1 MRESDVGMKQ
11 RLGGGG
17 GGFKVTFVS
26 PGSSSSSWFDNYLP
40 LRVAV
45 AVAAS
50 AVVVVV
56 VVLEG

>member
-1 MRESDVGMKQ
+1 MRVKQ
-11 RLGGGG
+11 RLGG

-26 PGSSSSSWFDNYLP
+26 PGNSSSSSWFDNYLP

-50 AVVVVV
+50 AVVV
-56 VVLEG
+56 LEG